1 MRRAIIFSS
10 SFAAIIALAY
20 LSPMFGSS
28 SAQNGNPRGA
38 MCIAGHCC
46 CTGRAEAETLA
57 ANGTNAAPG
66 PGTLDPNQF
75 VGPVREAY
83 KYAGQN
89 PALLAQLHCYCGCD
103 KAEGHQSLLDCYRG
117 MHAVRRAKSAR
128 ARCCW
133 LRRWPSRVRRSIRFA
148 TRSAGISRKRI
159 EAGQLNWT
167 VRAICGAR
175 YFNHNRFDAFECRSA
190 ADSCC

>member
-1 MRRAIIFSS
+1 VRRAIILSS

-28 SAQNGNPRGA
+28 SAPNLRGA

-57 ANGTNAAPG
+57 ANGANPAQN

-117 MHAVRRAKSAR
+117 MHASACEICTGEVLLAKKMADQGSPVDQIRDAIRRN
-128 ARCCW
+128 
-133 LRRWPSRVRRSIRFA
+133 FA
-148 TRSAGISRKRI
+148 Q
-159 EAGQLNWT
+159 EN
-167 VRAICGAR
+167 
-175 YFNHNRFDAFECRSA
+175 
-190 ADSCC
+190 